1 MQVRKSWLGRGA
13 FPFGRARW
21 AHRCLTK
28 HWQIP
33 PGPGRHSG
41 LAFGGGQTRGRLGRA
56 AWKRRRIRNVESQ
69 NPRQRRHPRVAL
81 AVSEPVSCVS
91 ISSATRPRHL
101 VAAPC
106 GMAFQDRQEG
116 DGCGMRNAG
125 TERGYQATSV
135 ARSAVGR
142 GPAPG
147 RAPRLHANFLNPWRC
162 GDEAGHVQDDDGNG
176 SRPPWAWPPPRPGC
190 ALLSLGVGPGRWWW
204 DSMKSSSALCRRLRL
219 RPRLLVPVQVN
230 TTRRALSSR
239 CKRFVC
245 VLSLCASAPISH
257 SLRQPATPWPV
268 THFFVYSYPIHFV
281 LLIPTPP

>member
-176 SRPPWAWPPPRPGC
+176 SRPPWAWAPPPTGMRPAVTGGRSRTLVVGFYEKQQCPLPAPPPPSPSLGSCPSQHHTAC
-190 ALLSLGVGPGRWWW
+190 ALQPLQTF
-204 DSMKSSSALCRRLRL
+204 CL
-219 RPRLLVPVQVN
+219 RPFVVCFSTHQSLL
-230 TTRRALSSR
+230 TTAG
-239 CKRFVC
+239 
-245 VLSLCASAPISH
+245 H
-257 SLRQPATPWPV
+257 PWPAA
-268 THFFVYSYPIHFV
+268 HFSVYSYSIHSI